1 MWRLRPYR
9 SKYVGWVNL
18 SSSVPLGVQLQ
29 ALQDP
34 VSQAAQPKAVAG
46 GVAGAAPAQAPDCCA
61 LEVNRGE
68 GGDFSPSTPPGH
80 MESSAQIAAG

>member
-18 SSSVPLGVQLQ
+18 SSSVHLGVQLQ

-46 GVAGAAPAQAPDCCA
+46 GVAGAAPAQAPNCCV
-61 LEVNRGE
+61 LEVNRGKGE
-68 GGDFSPSTPPGH
+68 ISSPPSPQDTW
-80 MESSAQIAAG
+80 S